1 MPSLLRVAP
10 LALSSCFAGSLSDL
24 HEAYIQWGVVNVML
38 VVFPRIYKGATSWR
52 NTCTPIVLSM
62 LKVVVVIDHV
72 TLNEVRWSDLL

>member
-1 MPSLLRVAP
+1 MRHTNN
-10 LALSSCFAGSLSDL
+10 G
-24 HEAYIQWGVVNVML
+24 GVINVML

-72 TLNEVRWSDLL
+72 TLNEVRWSDLLWVSTGAERMA